1 MAAPRAVELLNQFG
15 VDQLEV
21 LDIEWTED
29 SDPSLRG
36 YVMLDVRRVFQS
48 YDYSQCEIG
57 FHKSRGRMIGLLGRK
72 RGFRDDINHSIH
84 MFHDLYDRKPFVV
97 SRKLA
102 HFLRDNNVRGLVVDD
117 PASGEDAFF
126 HEKLAAGAVR

>member
-1 MAAPRAVELLNQFG
+1 MAPRVVELLRDFG

-48 YDYSQCEIG
+48 YDYSQCEMR
-57 FHKSRGRMIGLLGRK
+57 FHKSRGCMIGTLGFK
-72 RGFRDDINHSIH
+72 RGFRDDIDPSIH
-84 MFHDLYDRKPFVV
+84 MFRDLYDRLQIIL
-97 SRKLA
+97 SRRLA
-102 HFLRDNNVRGLVVDD
+102 HFLRDNQVRGLFVDD

-126 HEKLAAGAVR
+126 HEKLAAGAGQ